1 MAIDTSW
8 SSVVLH
14 LPMDGTNGSTTIVDA
29 KGKTPTITGNTQIS
43 TAQSLTGGSSCY
55 FDGTGDRLT
64 YAASSDW
71 DLSGGNFAIEFSVYP
86 TVNVTGATCRL
97 FLIGTNGTTS
107 AFYVG
112 ISSTMKIQCYVP
124 YGSPTGLASADNVVV
139 ANTWN
144 RFELSV
150 SAGTGRIFKDGALV
164 AGPTVI
170 TLPSS
175 SSSNPLY
182 IGYDTVATVNFNY
195 QGYLDRVR
203 ITKGAARHTAAFTS
217 DDDPFPR
224 PTISGVVYDDV
235 GAKAEKAVYVRDR
248 CTGLVVGGALSDAT
262 TGEYTFYPNDFGEY
276 EVVRYDEVSDP
287 TTSET
292 VFNLVARSRPLGACT
307 LRPVIDTQG
316 HELTVKYD
324 ARADSTQTPYAGTAS
339 VYFDGSSDCLQ
350 STNIDFALGLN
361 DFSIEFWYRP
371 INGGHG
377 GSWAR
382 VLQIGQNSTNGT
394 LYLAC
399 SSSDNPSYLR
409 CEFYSGSW
417 QLVVQTTGTVSNN
430 AWHFVQLRRVNGD
443 FFMYLDGV
451 LQGSKTGVSYN
462 ITATQLSIGAN
473 TVYGES
479 FYGNVGPLRISRGPV
494 RASTVVPAATALK
507 PLVDG
512 GSGENALIYD
522 RVIPG

>member
-1 MAIDTSW
+1 MAIDANW
-8 SSVVLH
+8 SSVKLL
-14 LPMDGTNGSTTIVDA
+14 LPMTSDYQDVKAHSVSSVGGAALASTVGTPFGAGNALFLDGTDDHLAITDSADFTLGSSDFTIEVWIRFVSHSSTCAIISHRAGGSSNHAFSLEYSVGAAGLRFSYTTDGTTKVDIDRSWSPSDSVWYHVSVTRTTTIVKIKVDGSQIGA
-29 KGKTPTITGNTQIS
+29 DYTIGASSIYNSSAQIKIGAIDTTPIAFFSGYIGPVRLTTAARTIT
-43 TAQSLTGGSSCY
+43 
-55 FDGTGDRLT
+55 
-64 YAASSDW
+64 AS
-71 DLSGGNFAIEFSVYP
+71 
-86 TVNVTGATCRL
+86 
-97 FLIGTNGTTS
+97 
-107 AFYVG
+107 
-112 ISSTMKIQCYVP
+112 
-124 YGSPTGLASADNVVV
+124 
-139 ANTWN
+139 
-144 RFELSV
+144 
-150 SAGTGRIFKDGALV
+150 
-164 AGPTVI
+164 
-170 TLPSS
+170 PSE
-175 SSSNPLY
+175 
-182 IGYDTVATVNFNY
+182 
-195 QGYLDRVR
+195 
-203 ITKGAARHTAAFTS
+203 
-217 DDDPFPR
+217 PFPR
-224 PTISGVVYDDV
+224 PTISGTVYDDV
-235 GAKAEKAVYVRDR
+235 GAKAAKAVYVRDR
-248 CTGLVVGGALSDAT
+248 DTGLVVGGALSDAT
-262 TGEYTFYPNDFGEY
+262 TGEYAFYPNDFGEH
-276 EVVRYDEVSDP
+276 EVARYDDVSDP
-287 TTSET
+287 TTNET
-292 VFNLVARSRPLGACT
+292 VFNLVARSEPLGACT
-307 LRPVIDTQG
+307 LKPIIDTQG

-324 ARADSTQTPYAGTAS
+324 ARSDSTQTPYAGTAS